1 MANVIPLNPFN
12 GIFGLPPASHVS
24 DNMIINSMPT
34 MEITPGTPQLEAG
47 LSVYTVNPNWG
58 AYNELLAYQG
68 YKLPGESIKLAFIAD
83 SFPTDTFTNDY
94 GETFLQKFTDVAS
107 QGMAEIMQMT
117 GSKSFTEAL
126 SIGAQATGG
135 LQEELGGG
143 ILGNIA
149 GGARKGMISTKNALD
164 KLKNSGEGASKLRE
178 IMGGGVEIVNK
189 MLAGHR
195 VDFPMIWRNSGFTPS
210 YTATIRLYNPNPG
223 SDQATKQYIIG
234 PLAVILCLGTPQSDD
249 GKTYSWPFFH
259 KIKARG
265 IYNLDPAVITNITV
279 IKGGDQQQIA
289 YNQRLA
295 MVDVRIDFGSLY
307 TSMVAESKGMHISN
321 RPTVKG
327 YLDNLSDI
335 DSGSF
340 TKRNKMNADAGR
352 AAGATKEG
360 QVVRVLSARGEERQR
375 LIQKNNAIK
384 RRLPPTVSQIVQ
396 ASRVPAATKEL
407 EEALALDT
415 TPGFLADEDY
425 SIVV

>member
-24 DNMIINSMPT
+24 DDMIINSMPT
-34 MEITPGTPQLEAG
+34 MEITPGTPQLEVG
-47 LSVYTVNPNWG
+47 LSVYTVNPNWE

-68 YKLPGESIKLAFIAD
+68 YKLPGKSIKLAFIAD

-94 GETFLQKFTDVAS
+94 SETFLQKFTDVAS

-117 GSKSFTEAL
+117 GARSGTAAL
-126 SIGAQATGG
+126 DKFKNFGVGAE
-135 LQEELGGG
+135 EELGGIMG
-143 ILGNIA
+143 GIA
-149 GGARKGMISTKNALD
+149 GGAGRA
-164 KLKNSGEGASKLRE
+164 A
-178 IMGGGVEIVNK
+178 GGVGKALTQLKEGTTGTTGIRQMMGNAGQIVDK
-189 MLAGHR
+189 MIAGHR